1 MKVKEKDKEKEK
13 EKDSYTLFQA
23 ITNFISTFLAAVV
36 VIIAVVLIIV
46 RVTGLQAFNVESG
59 SMTPAYPVN
68 TLVLVKDVDPSQIA
82 EGDVITYVLNSDGVL
97 VTHRVID
104 VDKESQTFITK
115 GDANNTQDPSPV
127 LWGNM
132 VGKVVFSL
140 PKLGAPIQ
148 VLSAEENRTKV
159 IIAIAALGV
168 LSFSWDLIDKKI
180 SKLKKKDKASKEEL
194 PAEKNN

>member
-1 MKVKEKDKEKEK
+1 MKVKDEEKVKD
-13 EKDSYTLFQA
+13 KDSYTVFQA
-23 ITNFISTFLAAVV
+23 ITNFISTFFAAVA
-36 VIIAVVLIIV
+36 VIIAVMLIIV
-46 RVTGLQAFNVESG
+46 RVMGLQAFNVESG
-59 SMTPAYPVN
+59 SMAPAYSVN
-68 TLVLVKDVDPSQIA
+68 TLVLVKEVDAAQIE

-104 VDKESQTFITK
+104 VDKENQTFITK

-148 VLSAEENRTKV
+148 ALTAEENRTKV
-159 IIAIAALGV
+159 IIAIAVLGV
-168 LSFSWDLIDKKI
+168 LSFSWDIIDKKVL
-180 SKLKKKDKASKEEL
+180 KLKKKNEAAKEEM
-194 PAEKNN
+194 PAEKE

>member
-1 MKVKEKDKEKEK
+1 MKVKDDEEKVKD
-13 EKDSYTLFQA
+13 KDSYTVFQA
-23 ITNFISTFLAAVV
+23 ITNFISTFFAAVA
-36 VIIAVVLIIV
+36 VIIAVMLIIV
-46 RVTGLQAFNVESG
+46 RVMGLQAFNVESG
-59 SMTPAYPVN
+59 SMAPAYSVN
-68 TLVLVKDVDPSQIA
+68 TLVLVKEVDAAQIE

-104 VDKESQTFITK
+104 VDKENQTFITK

-148 VLSAEENRTKV
+148 ALTAEENRTKV
-159 IIAIAALGV
+159 IIAIAVLGV
-168 LSFSWDLIDKKI
+168 LSFSWDIIDKKVL
-180 SKLKKKDKASKEEL
+180 KLKKKNEAAKEEM
-194 PAEKNN
+194 PAEKE

>member
-1 MKVKEKDKEKEK
+1 MKVKDKENVK
-13 EKDSYTLFQA
+13 EKDSYTVVQA
-23 ITNFISTFLAAVV
+23 ITNFISTFFAAVA

-46 RVTGLQAFNVESG
+46 RVMGLQAFNVESG
-59 SMTPAYPVN
+59 SMAPAYSVN
-68 TLVLVKDVDPSQIA
+68 TLVLVKEVDPAQIQ

-104 VDKESQTFITK
+104 VDKDNQTFITK

-148 VLSAEENRTKV
+148 VLTAEENRTKV
-159 IIAIAALGV
+159 IIAIAAFGI

-180 SKLKKKDKASKEEL
+180 SKLKKKNEASKEEIS
-194 PAEKNN
+194 AE